1 MPIIGDKPS
10 TGFTQC
16 PNHIIYDPNL
26 SMKAKLMWIYLYSKP
41 KEYQFSFDRIAKD
54 MKEGESTVKS
64 TLKEL
69 ETYGLLE
76 RKKLKTGRIVYNL
89 FFKPKVKSLTL
100 GQKPK
105 VKKAKVQKS
114 LGGKSNPISNTDI
127 YNNTDNINKTDRK
140 PLKKKKFTQYPFS
153 YVEEMTQGKH
163 SEDIAYIAKHY
174 SVRENVVIDTAES
187 MVNWVYSKNKY
198 DAYFDWR
205 RALMDWIRKSI
216 KRGEIKKIG
225 TAANED
231 FDKIMGIN

>member
-41 KEYQFSFDRIAKD
+41 VNYQFSFDRIAKD
-54 MKEGESTVKS
+54 MREGESTVKS

-76 RKKLKTGRIVYNL
+76 RNKLKTGRIVYNL

-105 VKKAKVQKS
+105 VKKATVQKS
-114 LGGKSNPISNTDI
+114 HGGKSNPISNTDI
-127 YNNTDNINKTDRK
+127 YNNTDYINNTENTA
-140 PLKKKKFTQYPFS
+140 PPKKEIKLENTKEYLNELPDISELAERYEVPEKYIQSTAEGLYN
-153 YVEEMTQGKH
+153 YVEAHGKTYKNYR
-163 SEDIAYIAKHY
+163 SLLQSAINRDK
-174 SVRENVVIDTAES
+174 AEKPEKILTFKP
-187 MVNWVYSKNKY
+187 V
-198 DAYFDWR
+198 
-205 RALMDWIRKSI
+205 KSYY
-216 KRGEIKKIG
+216 
-225 TAANED
+225 
-231 FDKIMGIN
+231 